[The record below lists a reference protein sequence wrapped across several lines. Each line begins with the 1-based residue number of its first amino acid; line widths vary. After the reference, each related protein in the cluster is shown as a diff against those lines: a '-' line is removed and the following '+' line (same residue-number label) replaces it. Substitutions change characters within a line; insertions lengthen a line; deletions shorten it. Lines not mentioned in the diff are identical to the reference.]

1 MKENEVIRLRGI
13 RGIWKVLKGEKSE
26 DDINTVLM
34 QEILKQN
41 QFKFKMPTTPGRGPG
56 SIPRA

>member
-1 MKENEVIRLRGI
+1 MKEKWVMKLRS

-34 QEILKQN
+34 QEIL
-41 QFKFKMPTTPGRGPG
+41 
-56 SIPRA
+56 